1 MYSTHTEFRMGQYR
15 DDNFNLIPFKTV
27 FLSVNFTKLDL
38 NSIFSIYYELN
49 LYFTEL
55 KLS

>member
-1 MYSTHTEFRMGQYR
+1 MYSTNTEFRMGQYR

>member
-1 MYSTHTEFRMGQYR
+1 MYSTNTEFRMGQYR

-38 NSIFSIYYELN
+38 NSVFSIYYELN